1 MHCGWAGSETPFV
14 LLQAHCVKCHKCSV
28 DVEPGFTQEVSLSFK
43 DFLNS
48 SKRKGSKGTEG
59 PEHHNTGIQH
69 HLHIRIYREDSV
81 DGDDFDARSPFSDVA
96 RLGRWLMGTQTGLTL
111 GGGGARYTYN
121 TAVSCCGC
129 AAPLLLQSTFHT
141 LTHILPLSTPLT
153 HHSLIHHSF
162 HPSEDWPTSV
172 CTKLWWKVGCR
183 WT

>member
-1 MHCGWAGSETPFV
+1 MGDNLCKHSEYVEHQSNKNHHPRHAAECLHKGLTPT
-14 LLQAHCVKCHKCSV
+14 LPCQ
-28 DVEPGFTQEVSLSFK
+28 
-43 DFLNS
+43 N
-48 SKRKGSKGTEG
+48 
-59 PEHHNTGIQH
+59 NTGIQH

-81 DGDDFDARSPFSDVA
+81 NGDDFDARSPFSDVA

-153 HHSLIHHSF
+153 HHSLIHHHSF